1 MSGSQAFTGHVFE
14 IVAGCR
20 AYNHSEIIIVF
31 EKRNI
36 YRSIYGFSTFAHYE
50 GNFTPSAETLG
61 SDPCDKSCDEDRSI
75 ASTAVLS
82 SSSSSVQ
89 VPELSLRP
97 YKECELR
104 IQQMIRAKAIDS
116 LAALANKFVHCTLMA
131 TMFLFY
137 QRLGE
142 LRKVAVYLW
151 KCVSKPFCSV
161 QVMNTKNLTSL
172 AA

>member
-1 MSGSQAFTGHVFE
+1 MVSQHLPITKEISHLRPKPWDLTHVTK
-14 IVAGCR
+14 VATK
-20 AYNHSEIIIVF
+20 N
-31 EKRNI
+31 
-36 YRSIYGFSTFAHYE
+36 
-50 GNFTPSAETLG
+50 
-61 SDPCDKSCDEDRSI
+61 RSI

-137 QRLGE
+137 QRLDE

-161 QVMNTKNLTSL
+161 QVMNTKNLARVAT
-172 AA
+172 